1 MKALD
6 LFGAENLVVEAEG
19 AILLLEGW
27 YEVVSIDK
35 ARKVTIKGLSIVYRR
50 PPNTVGKITK
60 LNEGSFDMQI
70 DPERYFIWI
79 KM

>member
-35 ARKVTIKGLSIVYRR
+35 AREVTIKGFEYCLS
-50 PPNTVGKITK
+50 
-60 LNEGSFDMQI
+60 EAA
-70 DPERYFIWI
+70 
-79 KM
+79 